1 MKITKVEV
9 FRLPTA
15 NSKQNSPIGCRIHT
29 DVGICGDGEA
39 GMAYG
44 VGGSGAFGMVCDLAE
59 LIIGMDPLRTEFIW
73 ETMYK
78 RTFWG
83 QNGGPVVFSGIA
95 AIDVALWDIKGK
107 YFNVPCYQLLG
118 GKVRDKLRTYASQLQ
133 FGWGQVGVSE
143 HLWAVTPADYAHNV
157 KLALDEGFTMAIH
170 VVKEPVP
177 KPGTLGR
184 TELYALAIG
193 QVIGAGVITLI
204 VPAIKM
210 TGYSAWLAYFVA
222 ILMGFVMI
230 LPFVFISST
239 LRLGGGNY
247 SMLCDLSS
255 PRTSGIFAYMYLT
268 QCLSLS
274 LFGASAAA
282 YLGDIIPA
290 LNSHWA
296 RVIVGV
302 TLLTFFYVVNLMGV
316 DIMAKAQKVMTWLL
330 IAALILFAIVGI
342 FKMKLPIFDFSDPN
356 FAING
361 WGITFN
367 NGQIS
372 GGFLGAVLLFVY
384 STQGYYMT
392 TAYGR
397 DSKNARKDIPFVLL
411 LCVPTL
417 CILYVG
423 VAMAGVGVMSVEEY
437 GNSTTL
443 VFAAQR
449 IFPTW
454 LFYFFIIG
462 GPIMALLSTLNS
474 SFAYNSITIG
484 QSCDDGWLPKSFG
497 KKNKSGARPYILTFM
512 YVVGIIPIVF
522 GLSITTITNMVQLIT
537 SAFAILNFTAEIK
550 MPKKYPDAWKQSRYH
565 VPDGLYYTIC
575 CVSLALF
582 LVVLWKSLLSMNIG
596 LAVINVVVIVIAGL
610 IGFWRSKTGNI
621 EIHTSVWAEDYQ
633 EAAES

>member
-1 MKITKVEV
+1 
-9 FRLPTA
+9 
-15 NSKQNSPIGCRIHT
+15 
-29 DVGICGDGEA
+29 
-39 GMAYG
+39 
-44 VGGSGAFGMVCDLAE
+44 
-59 LIIGMDPLRTEFIW
+59 
-73 ETMYK
+73 
-78 RTFWG
+78 
-83 QNGGPVVFSGIA
+83 
-95 AIDVALWDIKGK
+95 
-107 YFNVPCYQLLG
+107 
-118 GKVRDKLRTYASQLQ
+118 
-133 FGWGQVGVSE
+133 
-143 HLWAVTPADYAHNV
+143 
-157 KLALDEGFTMAIH
+157 MAIH

-255 PRTSGIFAYMYLT
+255 PRASGVFAYMYLT

-316 DIMAKAQKVMTWLL
+316 DIMAKAQKMMTWLL

-397 DSKNARKDIPFVLL
+397 DSKDARKDIPFVLL

-512 YVVGIIPIVF
+512 YVVGIIP
-522 GLSITTITNMVQLIT
+522 S
-537 SAFAILNFTAEIK
+537 
-550 MPKKYPDAWKQSRYH
+550 
-565 VPDGLYYTIC
+565 
-575 CVSLALF
+575 SL
-582 LVVLWKSLLSMNIG
+582 VCPSPPSPIWSS
-596 LAVINVVVIVIAGL
+596 
-610 IGFWRSKTGNI
+610 
-621 EIHTSVWAEDYQ
+621 
-633 EAAES
+633 

>member
-1 MKITKVEV
+1 
-9 FRLPTA
+9 
-15 NSKQNSPIGCRIHT
+15 
-29 DVGICGDGEA
+29 
-39 GMAYG
+39 
-44 VGGSGAFGMVCDLAE
+44 
-59 LIIGMDPLRTEFIW
+59 
-73 ETMYK
+73 
-78 RTFWG
+78 
-83 QNGGPVVFSGIA
+83 
-95 AIDVALWDIKGK
+95 
-107 YFNVPCYQLLG
+107 
-118 GKVRDKLRTYASQLQ
+118 
-133 FGWGQVGVSE
+133 
-143 HLWAVTPADYAHNV
+143 
-157 KLALDEGFTMAIH
+157 MAIH

-282 YLGDIIPA
+282 YLGDIIPV

-316 DIMAKAQKVMTWLL
+316 DIMAKAQKMMTWLL

-411 LCVPTL
+411 LCVP
-417 CILYVG
+417 
-423 VAMAGVGVMSVEEY
+423 
-437 GNSTTL
+437 
-443 VFAAQR
+443 
-449 IFPTW
+449 
-454 LFYFFIIG
+454 
-462 GPIMALLSTLNS
+462 TLNS

-633 EAAES
+633 EASES

>member
-1 MKITKVEV
+1 
-9 FRLPTA
+9 
-15 NSKQNSPIGCRIHT
+15 
-29 DVGICGDGEA
+29 
-39 GMAYG
+39 
-44 VGGSGAFGMVCDLAE
+44 
-59 LIIGMDPLRTEFIW
+59 
-73 ETMYK
+73 
-78 RTFWG
+78 
-83 QNGGPVVFSGIA
+83 
-95 AIDVALWDIKGK
+95 
-107 YFNVPCYQLLG
+107 
-118 GKVRDKLRTYASQLQ
+118 
-133 FGWGQVGVSE
+133 
-143 HLWAVTPADYAHNV
+143 
-157 KLALDEGFTMAIH
+157 MAIH

-282 YLGDIIPA
+282 YLGDIIPV

-316 DIMAKAQKVMTWLL
+316 DIMAKAQKMMTWLL

-372 GGFLGAVLLFVY
+372 GGFLGA
-384 STQGYYMT
+384 
-392 TAYGR
+392 
-397 DSKNARKDIPFVLL
+397 VLL

-633 EAAES
+633 EASES

>member
-1 MKITKVEV
+1 
-9 FRLPTA
+9 
-15 NSKQNSPIGCRIHT
+15 
-29 DVGICGDGEA
+29 
-39 GMAYG
+39 
-44 VGGSGAFGMVCDLAE
+44 
-59 LIIGMDPLRTEFIW
+59 
-73 ETMYK
+73 
-78 RTFWG
+78 
-83 QNGGPVVFSGIA
+83 
-95 AIDVALWDIKGK
+95 
-107 YFNVPCYQLLG
+107 
-118 GKVRDKLRTYASQLQ
+118 
-133 FGWGQVGVSE
+133 
-143 HLWAVTPADYAHNV
+143 
-157 KLALDEGFTMAIH
+157 MAIH

-282 YLGDIIPA
+282 YLGDIIPV

-316 DIMAKAQKVMTWLL
+316 DIMAKAQKMMTWLL

-342 FKMKLPIFDFSDPN
+342 FKMKLPIFDF
-356 FAING
+356 
-361 WGITFN
+361 
-367 NGQIS
+367 S

-454 LFYFFIIG
+454 LF
-462 GPIMALLSTLNS
+462 
-474 SFAYNSITIG
+474 
-484 QSCDDGWLPKSFG
+484 
-497 KKNKSGARPYILTFM
+497 
-512 YVVGIIPIVF
+512 
-522 GLSITTITNMVQLIT
+522 
-537 SAFAILNFTAEIK
+537 
-550 MPKKYPDAWKQSRYH
+550 
-565 VPDGLYYTIC
+565 
-575 CVSLALF
+575 
-582 LVVLWKSLLSMNIG
+582 
-596 LAVINVVVIVIAGL
+596 
-610 IGFWRSKTGNI
+610 
-621 EIHTSVWAEDYQ
+621 
-633 EAAES
+633 

>member
-1 MKITKVEV
+1 
-9 FRLPTA
+9 
-15 NSKQNSPIGCRIHT
+15 
-29 DVGICGDGEA
+29 
-39 GMAYG
+39 
-44 VGGSGAFGMVCDLAE
+44 
-59 LIIGMDPLRTEFIW
+59 
-73 ETMYK
+73 
-78 RTFWG
+78 
-83 QNGGPVVFSGIA
+83 
-95 AIDVALWDIKGK
+95 
-107 YFNVPCYQLLG
+107 
-118 GKVRDKLRTYASQLQ
+118 
-133 FGWGQVGVSE
+133 
-143 HLWAVTPADYAHNV
+143 
-157 KLALDEGFTMAIH
+157 MAIH

-255 PRTSGIFAYMYLT
+255 PRASGVFAYMYLT

-316 DIMAKAQKVMTWLL
+316 DIMAKAQKMMTWLL

-372 GGFLGAVLLFVY
+372 GGFLGA
-384 STQGYYMT
+384 
-392 TAYGR
+392 
-397 DSKNARKDIPFVLL
+397 VLL

-633 EAAES
+633 EATES

>member
-1 MKITKVEV
+1 
-9 FRLPTA
+9 
-15 NSKQNSPIGCRIHT
+15 
-29 DVGICGDGEA
+29 
-39 GMAYG
+39 
-44 VGGSGAFGMVCDLAE
+44 
-59 LIIGMDPLRTEFIW
+59 
-73 ETMYK
+73 
-78 RTFWG
+78 
-83 QNGGPVVFSGIA
+83 
-95 AIDVALWDIKGK
+95 
-107 YFNVPCYQLLG
+107 
-118 GKVRDKLRTYASQLQ
+118 
-133 FGWGQVGVSE
+133 
-143 HLWAVTPADYAHNV
+143 
-157 KLALDEGFTMAIH
+157 MAIH

-316 DIMAKAQKVMTWLL
+316 DIMAKAQKMMTWLL

-372 GGFLGAVLLFVY
+372 GGFLGA
-384 STQGYYMT
+384 
-392 TAYGR
+392 
-397 DSKNARKDIPFVLL
+397 VLL

-633 EAAES
+633 EASES

>member
-1 MKITKVEV
+1 
-9 FRLPTA
+9 
-15 NSKQNSPIGCRIHT
+15 
-29 DVGICGDGEA
+29 
-39 GMAYG
+39 
-44 VGGSGAFGMVCDLAE
+44 
-59 LIIGMDPLRTEFIW
+59 
-73 ETMYK
+73 
-78 RTFWG
+78 
-83 QNGGPVVFSGIA
+83 
-95 AIDVALWDIKGK
+95 
-107 YFNVPCYQLLG
+107 
-118 GKVRDKLRTYASQLQ
+118 
-133 FGWGQVGVSE
+133 
-143 HLWAVTPADYAHNV
+143 
-157 KLALDEGFTMAIH
+157 MAIH

-316 DIMAKAQKVMTWLL
+316 DIMAKAQKMMTWLL

-474 SFAYNSITIG
+474 SFAYNSIT
-484 QSCDDGWLPKSFG
+484 
-497 KKNKSGARPYILTFM
+497 
-512 YVVGIIPIVF
+512 
-522 GLSITTITNMVQLIT
+522 TITNMVQLIT

-633 EAAES
+633 EASES

>member
-1 MKITKVEV
+1 
-9 FRLPTA
+9 
-15 NSKQNSPIGCRIHT
+15 
-29 DVGICGDGEA
+29 
-39 GMAYG
+39 
-44 VGGSGAFGMVCDLAE
+44 
-59 LIIGMDPLRTEFIW
+59 
-73 ETMYK
+73 
-78 RTFWG
+78 
-83 QNGGPVVFSGIA
+83 
-95 AIDVALWDIKGK
+95 
-107 YFNVPCYQLLG
+107 
-118 GKVRDKLRTYASQLQ
+118 
-133 FGWGQVGVSE
+133 
-143 HLWAVTPADYAHNV
+143 
-157 KLALDEGFTMAIH
+157 MAIH

-177 KPGTLGR
+177 KPGTLGK

-255 PRTSGIFAYMYLT
+255 PRTSGVFAYMYLT

-296 RVIVGV
+296 KVVVGV
-302 TLLTFFYVVNLMGV
+302 VLLTFFYVVNLMGV
-316 DIMAKAQKVMTWLL
+316 DIMAKAQKMMTWLL

-497 KKNKSGARPYILTFM
+497 KKNKSGARPYIL
-512 YVVGIIPIVF
+512 
-522 GLSITTITNMVQLIT
+522 
-537 SAFAILNFTAEIK
+537 NFTAEIK
-550 MPKKYPDAWKQSRYH
+550 MPKKYPEAWKKSRYH

-596 LAVINVVVIVIAGL
+596 LAAINVVVIVVAGL

-633 EAAES
+633 EAANS

>member
-1 MKITKVEV
+1 
-9 FRLPTA
+9 
-15 NSKQNSPIGCRIHT
+15 
-29 DVGICGDGEA
+29 
-39 GMAYG
+39 
-44 VGGSGAFGMVCDLAE
+44 
-59 LIIGMDPLRTEFIW
+59 
-73 ETMYK
+73 
-78 RTFWG
+78 
-83 QNGGPVVFSGIA
+83 
-95 AIDVALWDIKGK
+95 
-107 YFNVPCYQLLG
+107 
-118 GKVRDKLRTYASQLQ
+118 
-133 FGWGQVGVSE
+133 
-143 HLWAVTPADYAHNV
+143 
-157 KLALDEGFTMAIH
+157 MAIH

-255 PRTSGIFAYMYLT
+255 PRTSGVFAYMYLT

-316 DIMAKAQKVMTWLL
+316 DIMAKAQKMMTWLL

-423 VAMAGVGVMSVEEY
+423 VAITETKKICDMAQVYDIGVQIHVC
-437 GNSTTL
+437 
-443 VFAAQR
+443 
-449 IFPTW
+449 
-454 LFYFFIIG
+454 G
-462 GPIMALLSTLNS
+462 GPIATAAALQLE
-474 SFAYNSITIG
+474 ATIPNFVIHEEHNAN
-484 QSCDDGWLPKSFG
+484 L
-497 KKNKSGARPYILTFM
+497 
-512 YVVGIIPIVF
+512 
-522 GLSITTITNMVQLIT
+522 T
-537 SAFAILNFTAEIK
+537 SAFVKGGKYYYA
-550 MPKKYPDAWKQSRYH
+550 PK
-565 VPDGLYYTIC
+565 DGYYT
-575 CVSLALF
+575 VPELPG
-582 LVVLWKSLLSMNIG
+582 IG
-596 LAVINVVVIVIAGL
+596 QEMSEFYIANAKKVVI
-610 IGFWRSKTGNI
+610 
-621 EIHTSVWAEDYQ
+621 E
-633 EAAES
+633 